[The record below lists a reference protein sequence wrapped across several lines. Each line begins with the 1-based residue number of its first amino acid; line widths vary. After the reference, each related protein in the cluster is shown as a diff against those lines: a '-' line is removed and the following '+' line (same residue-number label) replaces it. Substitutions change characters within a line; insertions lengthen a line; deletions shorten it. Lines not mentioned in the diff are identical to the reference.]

1 VFDPH
6 AVPLSS
12 TIVTSEPTRFIRAG
26 DRRNT
31 TTADRTG
38 APGSFARGPRILVSR

>member
-1 VFDPH
+1 VWDPH

-12 TIVTSEPTRFIRAG
+12 TTVSSEPTRFNRAG

-31 TTADRTG
+31 TTPDRTG
-38 APGSFARGPRILVSR
+38 APGSFAREPRILVPR